1 MKKQISST
9 HRELV
14 AVKYVLDS
22 FWEILRNQSVQVN
35 IDNSSACRI
44 LSAGSA
50 KLHLQDIAID
60 VFNFCSKFNIKLIPQ
75 WIPREQNELPYHYS
89 RIKDTENW
97 SIDNFY
103 ISSETIKI
111 KVTENSSP
119 ITITHLDDFKIHFP
133 VIDSSRQMH
142 RILGFIICCVHG
154 RYDISSSLLRSYAFD
169 LLVFFLF
176 TDIRT
181 Q

>member
-22 FWEILRNQSVQVN
+22 FWEMWRNESVQVN

-50 KLHLQDIAID
+50 KLYLQDIAID

-89 RIKDTENW
+89 RIKDTDNW

-103 ISSETIKI
+103 IFSETIKI

-133 VIDSSRQMH
+133 GIGIVTTDRVH
-142 RILGFIICCVHG
+142 RGALIVTSKL
-154 RYDISSSLLRSYAFD
+154 SSSNNLCKIQSKNPLSPS
-169 LLVFFLF
+169 
-176 TDIRT
+176 IRT
-181 Q
+181 GNMALW